1 MLNQIK
7 EKVASGKKLTE
18 AERFWLVSQNSEN
31 KEVVDLCRKIF
42 SY

>member
-7 EKVASGKKLTE
+7 EKVEKGKKLTE
-18 AERFWLVSQNSEN
+18 GERFWLVSQNSEN
-31 KEVVDLCRKIF
+31 KEVVALCHKIF